1 MKIKQTKIPALAAV
15 LLLAGAAFAALPSDI
30 SVDLKLD
37 DISFVAGER
46 MRGVVSLRNMSPVKL
61 SGGGTNTQDRLFIEV
76 FRASD
81 YHQIEPFGSRAYV
94 ASFDLAPNEG
104 QRLETYIGDHYE
116 LLEPRRYLARPVL
129 VHAGQRYV
137 GGYSAFDIVPG
148 MKITG
153 ALQVFTNREGLSRE
167 FSLLHWSR
175 KGKEH
180 LFLAA
185 VDHGSSERRW
195 LTHDIGPMMRITK
208 PTISI
213 MPDGIVV
220 VFHRNG
226 ADSFVRSE
234 FWSLPDAL
242 EFHSR
247 QSVLDPETAGQ
258 TRGQQMYKAAGGVKP
273 ADRPWWKFW

>member
-1 MKIKQTKIPALAAV
+1 MQWDNGPEAGFTTGKPWLPVNPNHTLINAAEQVKRPDSVFHYYQKLIALR
-15 LLLAGAAFAALPSDI
+15 
-30 SVDLKLD
+30 KELD
-37 DISFVAGER
+37 VMVYG
-46 MRGVVSLRNMSPVKL
+46 
-61 SGGGTNTQDRLFIEV
+61 
-76 FRASD
+76 
-81 YHQIEPFGSRAYV
+81 
-94 ASFDLAPNEG
+94 
-104 QRLETYIGDHYE
+104 HYE

-258 TRGQQMYKAAGGVKP
+258 TRVQQMYKDAGGVKP